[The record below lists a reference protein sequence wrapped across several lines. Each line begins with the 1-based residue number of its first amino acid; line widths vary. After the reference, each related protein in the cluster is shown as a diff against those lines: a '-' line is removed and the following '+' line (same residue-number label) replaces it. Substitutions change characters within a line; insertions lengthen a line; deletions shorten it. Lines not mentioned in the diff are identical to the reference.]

1 MGFGFLIPIAK
12 VALRAVL
19 GEVLGAEKLF
29 GAGKGVEK
37 NEKAVKGVSDVL
49 SGKFDL
55 DKVAGAIDEVVA
67 LVNAVVEALNAL
79 GLLDD
84 EPGLDVDYNR
94 LIPAVK
100 AVFSAIAD
108 LADALS

>member
-1 MGFGFLIPIAK
+1 MGFQFLIPIAK

-19 GEVLGAEKLF
+19 GEVLDAEKLF
-29 GAGKGVEK
+29 GAGKGEEK
-37 NEKAVKGVSDVL
+37 KDAAVNGVSVAL
-49 SGKFDL
+49 EGKFDF
-55 DKVAGAIDEVVA
+55 DKVVGAFDEIVA
-67 LVNAVVEALNAL
+67 LVNAVVEVLNAL

-100 AVFSAIAD
+100 AVFSAIAELTSA
-108 LADALS
+108 LA

>member
-1 MGFGFLIPIAK
+1 MGFGFLIPIGK
-12 VALRAVL
+12 VVLRAVL
-19 GEVLGAEKLF
+19 GEVFDAEKIF
-29 GAGKGVEK
+29 GAGKGEEK
-37 NEKAVKGVSDVL
+37 LDAATKGVSELL

-55 DKVAGAIDEVVA
+55 DKVAGAVDDVVA
-67 LVNAVVEALNAL
+67 LVKAVVEALNAL

-94 LIPAVK
+94 LIPAIK
-100 AVFSAIAD
+100 AVFSSIAK